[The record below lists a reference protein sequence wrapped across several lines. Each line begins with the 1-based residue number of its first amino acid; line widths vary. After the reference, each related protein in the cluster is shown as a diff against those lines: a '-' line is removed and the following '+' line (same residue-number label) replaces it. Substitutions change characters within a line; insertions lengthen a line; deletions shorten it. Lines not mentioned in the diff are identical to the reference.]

1 MNSEDNQPTKDG
13 FAESNQPAAD
23 GFAESNQPAEDGF
36 AESNQ
41 PAEDGLPESNQP
53 AEDGLPEEKIENETI
68 SKIQETSTHDIPNKK
83 STPTGMIVALVV
95 VVAVAAF
102 FAGSYFSNLDSD
114 LVTKSEFKDAILKLE
129 SKIVNTQQ
137 AESQPSQSV
146 KISLDDDPIRG
157 DPNAPITILE
167 FSDFQ
172 CPFCARF
179 HVQTFP
185 LLLEEYIDAGKVN
198 LVYRDF
204 PIQSIHPN
212 ALPAAVAA
220 ECANE
225 QGKYWEYHDTLF
237 EKQSVWSRLDSNA
250 AISTFSQFATDVGLE
265 QQQFDSCLG
274 SGKYL
279 EEVQHD
285 ISDGREY
292 GITGTPGFF
301 IGNEEI
307 GFVKINGAQ
316 PFDIFKR
323 VIDAQLGT

>member
-1 MNSEDNQPTKDG
+1 MSSEDNRPTDDNSEITSSSDNDIKENIKD
-13 FAESNQPAAD
+13 
-23 GFAESNQPAEDGF
+23 
-36 AESNQ
+36 
-41 PAEDGLPESNQP
+41 
-53 AEDGLPEEKIENETI
+53 EEI
-68 SKIQETSTHDIPNKK
+68 SEIQEIPTHNSPKK
-83 STPTGMIVALVV
+83 SSPGMIIALVA

-114 LVTKSEFKDAILKLE
+114 VVTRSQLNDAISRLE
-129 SKIVNTQQ
+129 SKIGNAQ
-137 AESQPSQSV
+137 APTPTPTQPSQPV
-146 KISLDDDPIRG
+146 RISLDDDPIRG
-157 DPNAPITILE
+157 DPNAPITIVE

-179 HVQTFP
+179 HVQTLP
-185 LLLEEYIDAGKVN
+185 ALLEEYIDAGKVN

-237 EKQSVWSRLDSNA
+237 EKQSGWSRLDSNA
-250 AISTFSQFATDVGLE
+250 ALSTFSQYATDIDLE
-265 QQQFDSCLG
+265 QEQFDSCLG

-279 EEVQHD
+279 EEVQGD
-285 ISDGREY
+285 LSDGRDY
-292 GITGTPGFF
+292 DITGTPGFF

-307 GFVKINGAQ
+307 GFVKLNGAQ
-316 PFDIFKR
+316 PFESFQRI
-323 VIDAQLGT
+323 IDAQLDT

>member
-1 MNSEDNQPTKDG
+1 MSSEDNRSVDNDFT
-13 FAESNQPAAD
+13 E
-23 GFAESNQPAEDGF
+23 EPAENSF
-36 AESNQ
+36 T
-41 PAEDGLPESNQP
+41 
-53 AEDGLPEEKIENETI
+53 EEKIETEDSSN
-68 SKIQETSTHDIPNKK
+68 IQEIPTFDKQNKK
-83 STPTGMIVALVV
+83 STSTGMIIALVA

-102 FAGSYFSNLDSD
+102 FAGSYFSNFDSD
-114 LVTKSEFKDAILKLE
+114 IVTQSELDEAISKLE
-129 SKIVNTQQ
+129 SKIQSVQQ
-137 AESQPSQSV
+137 APSLPPQPVRISQ
-146 KISLDDDPIRG
+146 DNDPIRG
-157 DPNAPITILE
+157 DPNAPITIIE

-179 HVQTFP
+179 HVETLP
-185 LLLEEYIDAGKVN
+185 SLLEEYIDVGKVN

-237 EKQSVWSRLDSNA
+237 EKQNGWSRLDSNA
-250 AISTFSQFATDVGLE
+250 VISTFSQYATDVGLE

-279 EEVQHD
+279 QEVQGD
-285 ISDGREY
+285 LSDGRDY
-292 GITGTPGFF
+292 DITGTPGFF
-301 IGNEEI
+301 IGNDEI

-316 PFDIFKR
+316 PFESFQK
-323 VIDAQLGT
+323 VIDAQLDT

>member
-1 MNSEDNQPTKDG
+1 MSSENDRS
-13 FAESNQPAAD
+13 AEND
-23 GFAESNQPAEDGF
+23 FT
-36 AESNQ
+36 
-41 PAEDGLPESNQP
+41 
-53 AEDGLPEEKIENETI
+53 EEKIENDNV
-68 SKIQETSTHDIPNKK
+68 SDIQEISTEKEFPDEKSENDTVSDIQEISTNNIPNKK
-83 STPTGMIVALVV
+83 SVSTGMMVALIA
-95 VVAVAAF
+95 VVAIAAF
-102 FAGSYFSNLDSD
+102 FAGTYFSNLDSD
-114 LVTKSEFKDAILKLE
+114 TITKSDLEDALSKFE
-129 SKIVNTQQ
+129 SKITAQQPSSQQ
-137 AESQPSQSV
+137 APSQPSRPV

-157 DPNAPITILE
+157 DPNAPITIVE

-179 HVQTFP
+179 HLQTLP

-237 EKQSVWSRLDSNA
+237 EKQNSWNRLDSNTV
-250 AISTFSQFATDVGLE
+250 ISTFSQYATDVGLE

-279 EEVQHD
+279 EEVQGD
-285 ISDGREY
+285 LRDGRDY
-292 GITGTPGFF
+292 DITGTPGFF
-301 IGNEEI
+301 IGNDEI

-316 PFDIFKR
+316 PFESFQRI
-323 VIDAQLGT
+323 IDAQLDT

>member
-1 MNSEDNQPTKDG
+1 MSSENDRS
-13 FAESNQPAAD
+13 AEND
-23 GFAESNQPAEDGF
+23 FT
-36 AESNQ
+36 
-41 PAEDGLPESNQP
+41 
-53 AEDGLPEEKIENETI
+53 EEKIENDNV
-68 SKIQETSTHDIPNKK
+68 SDIQEISTEKEFPDEKSENDTVSDIQEISTNNIPNKK
-83 STPTGMIVALVV
+83 SVSTGMMVALIA
-95 VVAVAAF
+95 VVAIAAF
-102 FAGSYFSNLDSD
+102 FAGTYFSNLDSD
-114 LVTKSEFKDAILKLE
+114 TITKSDLEDALSKFE
-129 SKIVNTQQ
+129 SKITAQQPSSQQ
-137 AESQPSQSV
+137 APSQPSRPV

-157 DPNAPITILE
+157 DPNAPITIVE

-179 HVQTFP
+179 HLQTLP

-237 EKQSVWSRLDSNA
+237 EKQNSWNRLDSNTV
-250 AISTFSQFATDVGLE
+250 ISTFSQYATDVGLE
-265 QQQFDSCLG
+265 KQQFDSCLG

-279 EEVQHD
+279 EEVQGD
-285 ISDGREY
+285 LRDGRDY
-292 GITGTPGFF
+292 DITGTPGFF
-301 IGNEEI
+301 IGNDEI

-316 PFDIFKR
+316 PFDSFQKI
-323 VIDAQLGT
+323 IDAQLDT

>member
-1 MNSEDNQPTKDG
+1 MSSENDRS
-13 FAESNQPAAD
+13 AEND
-23 GFAESNQPAEDGF
+23 FT
-36 AESNQ
+36 
-41 PAEDGLPESNQP
+41 
-53 AEDGLPEEKIENETI
+53 EEKIENDNV
-68 SKIQETSTHDIPNKK
+68 SDIQEISTEKEFPDEKSENDTVSDFQEISTNNIPNKK
-83 STPTGMIVALVV
+83 SVSTGMMVALIA
-95 VVAVAAF
+95 VVAIAAF
-102 FAGSYFSNLDSD
+102 FAGTYFSNLDSD
-114 LVTKSEFKDAILKLE
+114 TITKSDLEDALSKFE
-129 SKIVNTQQ
+129 SKITAQPASLQQ
-137 AESQPSQSV
+137 APSQPSQPV

-157 DPNAPITILE
+157 DPNAPITIVE

-179 HVQTFP
+179 HVQTLP
-185 LLLEEYIDAGKVN
+185 LLLEEYIDTGKVN

-237 EKQSVWSRLDSNA
+237 EKQNSWNRLDSNT
-250 AISTFSQFATDVGLE
+250 AISTFSQYATDVGLE

-279 EEVQHD
+279 EEVQGD
-285 ISDGREY
+285 LRDGRDY
-292 GITGTPGFF
+292 DITGTPGFF
-301 IGNEEI
+301 IGNDKI

-316 PFDIFKR
+316 PFESFQRI
-323 VIDAQLGT
+323 IDAQLDT